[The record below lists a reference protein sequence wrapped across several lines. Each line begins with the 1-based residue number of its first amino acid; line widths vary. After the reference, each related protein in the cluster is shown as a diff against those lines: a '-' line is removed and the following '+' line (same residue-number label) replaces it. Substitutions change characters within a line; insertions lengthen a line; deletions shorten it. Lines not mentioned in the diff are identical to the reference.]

1 MAKNIHCCAATRAS
15 SKKLQGQPWSSKCY
29 VALDGSCWIFCLWHL
44 FRQGR
49 PSDSMW
55 PSFSTR
61 GSTGSVV
68 FLAEAQGEPSLNYVA
83 RGRIKDYLSLLS
95 LNNILLLVIC
105 FLIFESW
112 FTEPPTRCNG
122 FLWSDGPRRGAH
134 HFCFAVR
141 GNRRRVGGLELK
153 GHAPTKKSG
162 LKGKHNN
169 LIKTYFNRKYIFPS
183 IDFQKRHERQFS
195 SEKRGFG
202 RLLWF
207 PAQNLSVARLLNI
220 PTRFDPPEP
229 PIFLVKNERP
239 TDFRDAENAKR
250 MCIIQ
255 LPGLVLLVLVPWA
268 MVGSGFSFPFLGGP
282 KRWSGF
288 FSGGGNRCTV

>member
-1 MAKNIHCCAATRAS
+1 M
-15 SKKLQGQPWSSKCY
+15 
-29 VALDGSCWIFCLWHL
+29 IF
-44 FRQGR
+44 
-49 PSDSMW
+49 
-55 PSFSTR
+55 
-61 GSTGSVV
+61 
-68 FLAEAQGEPSLNYVA
+68 
-83 RGRIKDYLSLLS
+83 
-95 LNNILLLVIC
+95 

-122 FLWSDGPRRGAH
+122 FLWSHGPRRGAH

-169 LIKTYFNRKYIFPS
+169 LIKTYFNRKYIFPTM
-183 IDFQKRHERQFS
+183 DFQKRHERQFS

-239 TDFRDAENAKR
+239 TDFRDAFRQKDVHHSAPWLGVAGLGALGYGWIR
-250 MCIIQ
+250 
-255 LPGLVLLVLVPWA
+255 LP
-268 MVGSGFSFPFLGGP
+268 SFFKGP

-288 FSGGGNRCTV
+288 QGALNCTVSHQGTRSFFFVFFLKAQRYNSNIILSCL